1 MCYSKNMNFNLN
13 QNLKPE
19 KWDQFVAANSL
30 DGGFLQSAGWG
41 DFQVES
47 GRTNYRLAVESA
59 GQIIAVALIVKH
71 RLPLGFSYLYCPR
84 GPVVNK
90 ELVMELQGTPTVI
103 PAQAGIQED
112 EIVTEALKFLFTEVK
127 KIAQAEKAFFLRLDP
142 AWTNS
147 EQLQK
152 NKLRQIGEVQPQQT
166 LILDLN
172 LSEAELLKR
181 MKPKT
186 RYNIKVG
193 ERHGIFAEVSQNPQA
208 DFAEFWDLMEKT
220 ATRDRIKTH
229 QRGYYLKMLKVPGVK
244 LVFARS
250 ENLASGKALAANIM
264 VFWGE
269 WCIYLHGAS
278 DYEFRDKM
286 APYALQWEMIK
297 AAKKQGCKFY
307 DFWGANEARWP
318 GVTRFK
324 IGFAPDSPLVKY
336 VGAYDL
342 VFNKI
347 LYSGYWL
354 MKKF

>member
-1 MCYSKNMNFNLN
+1 MGIICYSKNMNFNLN
-13 QNLKPE
+13 QNLIPE
-19 KWDQFVAANSL
+19 KWDQFVQASSL

-47 GRTNYRLAVESA
+47 GRTNYRLAVETA
-59 GQIIAVALIVKH
+59 GQIVVVALIVKH

-84 GPVVNK
+84 GPVLAK
-90 ELVMELQGTPTVI
+90 STTGELV
-103 PAQAGIQED
+103 AD
-112 EIVTEALKFLFTEVK
+112 ALKFLFAEIK
-127 KIAQAEKAFFLRLDP
+127 KIAKVEKSFFLRLDP
-142 AWTNS
+142 AWTES
-147 EQLQK
+147 QQLVGS
-152 NKLRQIGEVQPQQT
+152 KLRQIGEVQPQQT

-172 LSEAELLKR
+172 LSEAELLKK

-220 ATRDRIKTH
+220 AARDRIKTH

-264 VFWGE
+264 VFWGT
-269 WCIYLHGAS
+269 WCVYLHGAS

-297 AAKKQGCKFY
+297 TAKQQGCKFY

-324 IGFAPDSPLVKY
+324 TGFAPELPLIKY

-347 LYSGYWL
+347 LYRGYKL
-354 MKKF
+354 LKNIL